1 MLNAKIS
8 AINSRQNELK
18 AKLLMA
24 ETREKVNALTN
35 VDYGRGL
42 DDVMTALE
50 EQANARLNNAQ
61 AIKELGENAES
72 SIVEKVRRKCSGK
85 SNIYRLHLYG
95 IHRRIVNLT

>member
-1 MLNAKIS
+1 
-8 AINSRQNELK
+8 
-18 AKLLMA
+18 MA
-24 ETREKVNALTN
+24 ETQEKVNALTN

-72 SIVEKVRRKCSGK
+72 SIVEKYAGNAPAKV
-85 SNIYRLHLYG
+85 IYTDSAYMEYIDG
-95 IHRRIVNLT
+95 